1 MKKLKL
7 EEVLKEIK
15 GEILCGEANKEIE
28 SVSIDTRTIKKG
40 ETYFAL
46 KGEKVDGSIYCKQAI
61 ENGATICF
69 VQKNIFTPE
78 ELKEIGK
85 KATIIIVE
93 NTENTL
99 VELAKIKRKQYQIPV
114 IAITGSVG
122 KTSTKDV
129 IAEVMAQK
137 YKVHKTQ
144 GNQNNRIGVP
154 LTIMS
159 LKDHQALVIEMGMN
173 HQGEISELTQIA
185 KPTIC
190 VISNIGT
197 SHIGNLGSREN
208 ILKAKLEILE
218 GMEKGKV
225 VINNDN
231 DLLHKWNLEDK
242 ENEKIT
248 FGIHETSQYTA
259 SNIEITEE
267 KNTFTVKIN
276 NKDYEFTTQK
286 PGEVFI
292 LNALSAIAIGVEYEI
307 PIEKIQQ
314 AIQKAEITK
323 NRMEIEKRNDILLIK
338 DYYNACYESIK
349 ASLEYLAHLEN
360 GRKIAVLGD
369 IKEVGEF
376 SEEVHRKIGAEV
388 EKNKIDKL
396 ITVGKEAKKIAKEA
410 KQKGME
416 EKNIYVCDTN
426 EEAVKCL
433 KVLIQAGD
441 KVLLKASNSMKFGEI
456 YDKIK

>member
-15 GEILCGEANKEIE
+15 GEILCGEKNKEIT

-40 ETYFAL
+40 ETYIAL
-46 KGEKVDGSIYCKQAI
+46 KGEKVNGSIYCKSAI
-61 ENGATICF
+61 EKGATICF
-69 VQKNIFTPE
+69 IQKNIFTQE
-78 ELKEIGK
+78 ELQEIGE
-85 KATIIIVE
+85 KATIVIVE
-93 NTENTL
+93 NTENAL
-99 VELAKIKRKQYQIPV
+99 IEIARIKRQQYQIPV

-154 LTIMS
+154 LTIMG

-173 HQGEISELTQIA
+173 HQGEIRELTQIA
-185 KPTIC
+185 KPTMC

-218 GMEKGKV
+218 GMKKGKV

-242 ENEKIT
+242 KNEKIT
-248 FGIHETSQYTA
+248 FGIHEKSQYTA
-259 SNIEITEE
+259 KNIVTTEE
-267 KNTFTVKIN
+267 KNTFTVAIK
-276 NKDYEFTTQK
+276 NKEYKFTTQK
-286 PGEVFI
+286 PGEIFI
-292 LNALSAIAIGVEYEI
+292 LNALSAIAIGVEHEI
-307 PIEKIQQ
+307 PVENIQK

-323 NRMEIEKRNDILLIK
+323 NRMEIEKNGDVLLIK

-349 ASLEYLAHLEN
+349 ASLEYLAHIEK

-369 IKEVGEF
+369 IKEVGKF
-376 SEEVHRKIGAEV
+376 SEEVHKKIGTEV

-396 ITVGKEAKKIAKEA
+396 ITVGEEAKNIAIEA

-416 EKNIYVCDTN
+416 EKNIYICNTN
-426 EEAVKCL
+426 QEAIKIL
-433 KVLIQAGD
+433 KNLIKAGD
-441 KVLLKASNSMKFGEI
+441 KILLKASNSMKFEEI